1 MNKKDKMITDINQL
15 DLAKT
20 YSYADYLT
28 WMFHERLE
36 LFKGKIFKMSP
47 APSLYHQKVSRDL
60 TLLLGNI
67 FKDNSCNLFVAPFDV
82 RLLNSKNSLSDKD
95 IYTVVQ
101 PDLCVICDESKM
113 DSRGAIGAPDLMIE
127 ILSPGNSKKEMTYKY
142 ELYQEAGV
150 LEYWIVNPTDKTM
163 LIYVLKDGIFSGQQ
177 PLIEESIIKSPLF
190 PQLNF
195 VLSEIFN

>member
-1 MNKKDKMITDINQL
+1 MITDINQL
-15 DLAKT
+15 DLNKT

-28 WMFHERLE
+28 WMFQERLE

-47 APSLYHQKVSRDL
+47 APSLYHQKVA
-60 TLLLGNI
+60 GNI
-67 FKDNSCNLFVAPFDV
+67 HGILWTIFKNQSCNLFVAPFDV
-82 RLLNSKNSLSDKD
+82 RLLDKKKSTSDNE

-101 PDLCVICDESKM
+101 PDLCVVCDENKL

-127 ILSPGNSKKEMTYKY
+127 ILSPGNSKKEMTHKY

-150 LEYWIVNPTDKTM
+150 LEYWLVNPTDKTI
-163 LIYVLKDGIFSGQQ
+163 LIYVLKDGIFVGQQ

-190 PQLNF
+190 PQLDF
-195 VLSEIFN
+195 TISELFN

>member
-1 MNKKDKMITDINQL
+1 MITDINQL
-15 DLAKT
+15 DLSKT

-28 WMFHERLE
+28 WMFQERLE
-36 LFKGKIFKMSP
+36 LFKGKIFRMSP

-60 TLLLGNI
+60 TGLLWSS
-67 FKDNSCNLFVAPFDV
+67 FKGNSCNLFVAPFDV
-82 RLLNSKNSLSDKD
+82 RLLNSKNSTSDKD

-142 ELYQEAGV
+142 ELYEEAGV
-150 LEYWIVNPTDKTM
+150 LEYWMVNPADKTIF
-163 LIYVLKDGIFSGQQ
+163 IYVLKDGKFEGQQ
-177 PLIEESIIKSPLF
+177 PLVEENKIKSLLF
-190 PQLNF
+190 PQLDF
-195 VLSEIFN
+195 TLSEIFN